1 MSGVGVSIFILSSRA
16 FCSVTLTISSSS
28 ALLLKNNTIIIE
40 STARPMMT
48 KIGIGSSSSLTNG
61 APIVADLLTR
71 MIILMAVAFLAN
83 GRTLSS

>member
-1 MSGVGVSIFILSSRA
+1 MSGVSIASSMA
-16 FCSVTLTISSSS
+16 FFSVTLIISSSS

-40 STARPMMT
+40 VIARPMMT
-48 KIGIGSSSSLTNG
+48 KMGIGSSSSLTKG

-71 MIILMAVAFLAN
+71 MIMLMAVAFLAK